1 MQLGEFGAEGPDW
14 CSFVQIGACLGRL
27 VQVALR
33 LVEVGVIWCN
43 LVQVS
48 AVGCSL
54 AQAFALLYWLVQ
66 FDVICCRLV

>member
-1 MQLGEFGAEGPDW
+1 M
-14 CSFVQIGACLGRL
+14 GRL

-43 LVQVS
+43 LVQVG